1 MTESLGPTNTREYV
15 VAVKFRSKRLAT
27 GRGHSIQEAEMN
39 AAANALEASEGNS
52 CSSSCFMF
60 LFVCLYLPS
69 ASVNPCVSRGHRL
82 CLSYFPTELFPQ
94 LNRQKRVIERSV
106 KKWEVPPHSKAHKS
120 AASDPNA

>member
-52 CSSSCFMF
+52 LISGYLTC
-60 LFVCLYLPS
+60 LFVSDCLLTAAVDVCISRGLHLYLF
-69 ASVNPCVSRGHRL
+69 
-82 CLSYFPTELFPQ
+82 SYFPAELFPQ

-106 KKWEVPPHSKAHKS
+106 KKWDAPTSSKVHE
-120 AASDPNA
+120 